1 MFPRQRR
8 PRAPSSASASVEPGR
23 TGEPDRPPAL
33 ADELI
38 KPLLRFVARALPHG
52 IRVGIVLLLLTPFV
66 VSDHTIY
73 PFVVGKAVYSRMLI
87 EIVFGL
93 WMVLACV
100 NPAFR
105 PARSW
110 LLILLAA
117 ALAWATVAAGFGV
130 SPQRSLWSSYER
142 MAGLVDATHWFAF
155 LVVVASVLRNP
166 RELRLLLALNL
177 AASVAVALL
186 AVASH
191 SRIDPILYGVIAERA
206 YPRIGTVFGNSGYLG
221 TYALVNFTIAAG
233 FLARSLAVP
242 TRRDR
247 STRGGWALRAL
258 LALVAVLELWAL
270 SLSGSLAAVAGLF
283 GAGAFL
289 TAALATCAAGR
300 KMRLAAGVVA
310 AALAVGFVGGFV
322 VLAKTEP
329 TAKAAVAGNPL
340 WQRLT
345 ASEGARS
352 YHNREPAWRAGI
364 VAFADR
370 LWLGWG
376 QENFIAAFGRH
387 AAGPPADG
395 EVHDRA
401 HNQLIER
408 AVAEG
413 APGLAAYLAVWA
425 FALCIVI
432 RAARVL
438 PTGERAFALSVG
450 AALAGY
456 FLASQFTFD
465 AAALKLQLC
474 LLFACAVGLERACL
488 GLQVRVGTPHGAA
501 PRKVLAAIAVVGGTA
516 LVALGWTANQAIHTA
531 ATAMLVVQPG
541 DDGYIEE
548 TIAAFPPLAAE
559 PRRRL
564 LNHVAQAWE
573 GLEREDAAEAK
584 ELLAAADLQA
594 RAAIAAE
601 PENWRVRRAV
611 ARMYL
616 AVATTE
622 PAYRP
627 VAAQH
632 AKKAVE
638 LAPNL

>member
-1 MFPRQRR
+1 M
-8 PRAPSSASASVEPGR
+8 
-23 TGEPDRPPAL
+23 
-33 ADELI
+33 
-38 KPLLRFVARALPHG
+38 
-52 IRVGIVLLLLTPFV
+52 
-66 VSDHTIY
+66 
-73 PFVVGKAVYSRMLI
+73 VGKALYSRMLI

-93 WMVLACV
+93 WVVLASV

-105 PARSW
+105 PPRSW

-117 ALAWATVAAGFGV
+117 ALAWAAVAAGLGV
-130 SPQRSLWSSYER
+130 SPQRSLWSNYER
-142 MAGLVDATHWFAF
+142 MAGLVDAAHWFAM
-155 LVVVASVLRNP
+155 LVVVASVLRNL
-166 RELRLLLALNL
+166 RELRLLIALNL
-177 AASVAVALL
+177 AASVVVALL

-191 SRIDPILYGVIAERA
+191 FRIDPILYGVISERA
-206 YPRIGTVFGNSGYLG
+206 YPRIGTVLGNSSYLG

-233 FLARSLAVP
+233 FLARSLFSAHP
-242 TRRDR
+242 RRSADPR
-247 STRGGWALRAL
+247 LSRATLRFGWALPTL
-258 LALVAVLELWAL
+258 LALVAALELWAL

-289 TAALATCAAGR
+289 VAALAACTGR
-300 KMRLAAGVVA
+300 RRMRLAAGVVA
-310 AALAVGFVGGFV
+310 AALVVGFVGGLV
-322 VLAKTEP
+322 AVAKAEP
-329 TAKAAVAGNPL
+329 TTKVDVAGNPL
-340 WQRLT
+340 WQRVT
-345 ASEGARS
+345 AGEGARS
-352 YHNREPAWRAGI
+352 YHIREPAWRAG
-364 VAFADR
+364 VAAFADR
-370 LWLGWG
+370 PWLGWG

-401 HNQLIER
+401 HNELIER

-413 APGLAAYLAVWA
+413 VPGLAAHLAVWA

-432 RAARVL
+432 RAVRVL
-438 PTGERAFALSVG
+438 PTGERAFTLSVG

-456 FLASQFTFD
+456 FLASQFAFD

-474 LLFACAVGLERACL
+474 ILFACAVGFERAVAGRRL
-488 GLQVRVGTPHGAA
+488 GPPIPVGTPRRAVG
-501 PRKVLAAIAVVGGTA
+501 RQVLAAIVVVGGTA
-516 LVALGWTANQAIHTA
+516 LAALGWTANQAIHTA

-541 DDGYIEE
+541 DRDYVEK
-548 TIAAFPPLAAE
+548 TIAAFPPLATT
-559 PRRRL
+559 PRRHL

-573 GLEREDAAEAK
+573 RLVREETAEAK
-584 ELLAAADLQA
+584 QLLAAADGQA

-627 VAAQH
+627 VAAEH